1 VDMRK
6 AVDSDFWQLDK
17 LGSLVGLLRSNLID
31 SSKFWSLKYDSFLEY
46 VGGPPWLELDFGKR
60 GPI

>member
-6 AVDSDFWQLDK
+6 AVDSGFWHLDK
-17 LGSLVGLLRSNLID
+17 LGSLVCLFRSNPID
-31 SSKFWSLKYDSFLEY
+31 YDEFWSLKYDSFLGY
-46 VGGPPWLELDFGKR
+46 AGGPPWLELDFGRR